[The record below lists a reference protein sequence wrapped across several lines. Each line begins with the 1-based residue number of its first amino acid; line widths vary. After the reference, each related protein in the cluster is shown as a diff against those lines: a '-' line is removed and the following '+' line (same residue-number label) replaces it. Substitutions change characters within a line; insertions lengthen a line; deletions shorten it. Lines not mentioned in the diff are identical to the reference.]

1 MSILGLMLRA
11 THWPLFAVGCLC
23 LGLVNAVLGAE
34 QLPVPVPNVGPIEIP
49 LGLFSPLVMACL
61 IGIHLKPPTQLWDT
75 SPRRHWLIRA
85 GQAFAAFLPALLA
98 CTPLL
103 LHSEQLWTAAVRN
116 TVGLGGMI
124 LLATGVIGATRSWML
139 PFPYVLA
146 ALLLGSHGKHIR
158 RRPTNPR
165 LVGLRSPR
173 RQRHPRRPT
182 GGHAAL
188 DRPHRFPA
196 FGTTHG
202 KTQLTPGAATYE
214 HRPARRRRSTR

>member
-23 LGLVNAVLGAE
+23 LALVNAVLGAE

-146 ALLLGSHGKHIR
+146 ALLLGSNGNTFVGG
-158 RRPTNPR
+158 RPTHGWWAFVVHDANDIR
-165 LVGLRSPR
+165 GVLLAGALLSIGLTVFLRSGPR
-173 RQRHPRRPT
+173 KEKH
-182 GGHAAL
+182 
-188 DRPHRFPA
+188 
-196 FGTTHG
+196 
-202 KTQLTPGAATYE
+202 
-214 HRPARRRRSTR
+214 S